1 MTESI
6 DLDGIAANRQLAL
19 PPKITDICEARDS
32 AIAKLSQALTLI
44 DQAESTINGVCTYA
58 FPSSEI
64 HQPRIE
70 ELVKSIDRRLW
81 QFAFDYTGFMQI
93 MDREAKRNFMDDVER
108 KAPPFTIDNIRT
120 TFLQFSQDAST
131 MYARGIVNVFLRL
144 SDKHKTN
151 TNEPFKIDEKCILT
165 YMVSQSYGGGLEVR
179 RWGGY
184 AEEQLNDIDRVFKT
198 LDGQK
203 HIQHSLE
210 HAINAAWKNK
220 GAKIYEDS
228 YYRIK
233 GFKNT
238 NMHIQFKRA
247 DLLEKA
253 NKIISE
259 FYNGTALA
267 GK

>member
-6 DLDGIAANRQLAL
+6 DLDGIATNRQIAL
-19 PPKITDICEARDS
+19 PPKIGDICEARDA
-32 AIAKLSQALTLI
+32 AIAKLAQALTLI
-44 DQAESTINGVCTYA
+44 DQAESVINGVCTYA
-58 FPSSEI
+58 FPSSEVS
-64 HQPRIE
+64 QPRLE

-93 MDREAKRNFMDDVER
+93 MDREAKRDFMNDVER
-108 KAPPFTIDNIRT
+108 KAPPFTIENIRT
-120 TFLQFSQDAST
+120 TFLQFSQDASM

-151 TNEPFKIDEKCILT
+151 TNEPFKIDEKCVLT
-165 YMVSQSYGGGLEVR
+165 YMVTSTWGGGLEVR
-179 RWGGY
+179 GWGGY
-184 AEEQLNDIDRVFKT
+184 ASEQLNDIDRVFKT
-198 LDGQK
+198 LDGKK
-203 HIQHSLE
+203 HVQRALE
-210 HAINAAWKNK
+210 NAINAAFK
-220 GAKIYEDS
+220 GNGVKVYEDS
-228 YYRIK
+228 YYKIK